1 MPVTIEDVAK
11 LAEVSTATVSRVLN
25 NHDLVSDEA
34 RQRVLDA
41 IRKLDY
47 KVNLSAR
54 RLRTNQTGT
63 IAVVIPT
70 IADPVIN
77 QMIEA
82 IEDAAIAEDYTLLM
96 CSTRGDTQREEVYTR
111 LLTQQ
116 TMVDG
121 VLYISPRAAPEAV
134 YKLAQGDVP
143 FVLCNYRLDRTK
155 TPCILFDHVSSA
167 YQTTH
172 YLLSLGHRRI
182 ALLNLDAPYYYPARM
197 RQEGFEK
204 AFAEFQLTPDPLLI
218 KEIHRPMHLNFD
230 WRDAIHALLD
240 LDVPPTAIVAF
251 NDEVALQIYAVC
263 RERGLRIPGDISVT
277 GCDDILS
284 SRHVDPPL
292 TTVHI
297 PAHDEGRLAMEF
309 LLKQIRHEHLAYG
322 ATLLLDV
329 KLVVRGSCAAPIF
342 DNFE

>member
-1 MPVTIEDVAK
+1 MPVTIEDVAR

-25 NHDLVSDEA
+25 NHDLVSNEA

-41 IRKLDY
+41 ILKLDY

-70 IADPVIN
+70 IADSVIN

-82 IEDAAIAEDYTLLM
+82 IEDAAIEEGYTLLM
-96 CSTRGDTQREEVYTR
+96 CSTRGDTEREKGYTR

-116 TMVDG
+116 RMVDG
-121 VLYISPRAAPEAV
+121 LLYISPRAAPEEV
-134 YKLAQGDVP
+134 SKLAQGGLP
-143 FVLCNYRLDRTK
+143 LVLCNYRLEQTK
-155 TPCILFDHVSSA
+155 TPCILFDHVSTA

-204 AFAEFQLTPDPLLI
+204 AFADFRLRPDPTLI
-218 KEIHRPMHLNFD
+218 REVHRATHVNFD
-230 WRDAIHALLD
+230 WRDVIHALLD
-240 LDVPPTAIVAF
+240 LEVPPTAIVAF
-251 NDEVALQIYAVC
+251 NDEVALQVYAVC
-263 RERGLRIPGDISVT
+263 RERGLNIPADLSVT

-284 SRHVDPPL
+284 SRYVDPPL

-297 PAHDEGRLAMEF
+297 PARDEGRLAMEF
-309 LLKQIRHEHLAYG
+309 LLKQIRHERLSYG
-322 ATLLLDV
+322 ATLVLDV
-329 KLVVRGSCAAPIF
+329 ELMVRESCAAPSS
-342 DNFE
+342 